1 MKLPT
6 SARTALGLALAGLA
20 ALPLLAGC
28 PARSVAPPPTA
39 PEAGPPPS
47 PSRPTSIDPLITA
60 DGRRF
65 AAERTYQGECAPPG
79 SRGGCYSITLD
90 PDGRFRHMLLDA
102 AMTGSYEVVGDEVRL
117 THDGEAPPATL
128 RLSADRTRLG
138 DYVYLPAQ
146 P

>member
-1 MKLPT
+1 M
-6 SARTALGLALAGLA
+6 SARTALPLALAGLA
-20 ALPLLAGC
+20 ALSLLAGC
-28 PARSVAPPPTA
+28 PARSVAPPPMA
-39 PEAGPPPS
+39 PEVNAPPS
-47 PSRPTSIDPLITA
+47 PTPPASTDPLLTA

-102 AMTGSYEVVGDEVRL
+102 AMTGSYEIVGDEVRL
-117 THDGEAPPATL
+117 THDGEAPPTTWI
-128 RLSADRTRLG
+128 LSADRTRLG
-138 DYVYLPAQ
+138 EYVYLPGR